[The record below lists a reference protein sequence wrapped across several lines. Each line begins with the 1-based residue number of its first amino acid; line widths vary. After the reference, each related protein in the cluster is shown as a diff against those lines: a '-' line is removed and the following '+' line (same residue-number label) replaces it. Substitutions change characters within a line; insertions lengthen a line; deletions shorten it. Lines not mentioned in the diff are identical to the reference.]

1 VSAHPISLPN
11 MLRHW
16 LHGLYEIG
24 ALWFGLIL
32 LGIITLS
39 WSSLS
44 VPLYYLLPRR
54 WAVPLGRWGITA
66 GFRFYLGALSR
77 IGACR
82 FDFSA
87 LDSLRDQGPL
97 IIAPNHP
104 CMLDAVMVISRL
116 PNLACIMKADI
127 VDNVFLGAGARM
139 AGYIRNDAQ
148 LSMIK
153 QAVDELQNGSQLLLF
168 PEGTR
173 TTRWPFNEC
182 KGTTALIA
190 RRANVPIQTV
200 FIETSSPY
208 LGKGWPLFKR
218 PEMPITYHFRLG
230 RRFDPP
236 EKAGVFT
243 AELERYFIDALR
255 DAPRF
260 LPPGAPEAPG
270 LHSTPP
276 ATPDDA

>member
-1 VSAHPISLPN
+1 MSAHAASPSGT
-11 MLRHW
+11 LRRG

-32 LGIITLS
+32 LGILTLS

-44 VPLYYLLPRR
+44 VPLYYILPRR
-54 WAVPLGRWGITA
+54 WAVPLGRWGITT
-66 GFRFYLGALSR
+66 GFRFYLWALSL

-87 LDSLRDQGPL
+87 LDALRDQGPL

-104 CMLDAVMVISRL
+104 CMLDAVMMISRL

-153 QAVDELQNGSQLLLF
+153 QAVAELENGSQLLLF

-173 TTRWPFNEC
+173 TTRWPINTC
-182 KGTTALIA
+182 KGTTALVA
-190 RRANVPIQTV
+190 RRAKVPIQTV
-200 FIETSSPY
+200 FIETSSAY
-208 LGKGWPLFKR
+208 LSKGWPLFKR
-218 PEMPITYHFRLG
+218 PGMPITYHFRLG

-236 EKAGVFT
+236 ERAGVFT
-243 AELERYFIDALR
+243 ADLERYFIDALR
-255 DAPRF
+255 DAPHF
-260 LPPGAPEAPG
+260 LPPDAPSAEGPES
-270 LHSTPP
+270 H
-276 ATPDDA
+276 

>member
-1 VSAHPISLPN
+1 MSAQLVTPPATPTG
-11 MLRHW
+11 W
-16 LHGLYEIG
+16 LHGLYESC

-32 LGIITLS
+32 LGLLS
-39 WSSLS
+39 LGWSSLS
-44 VPLYYLLPRR
+44 VALYYLLPRR
-54 WAVPLGRWGITA
+54 WAVPLGRWGITT
-66 GFRFYLGALSR
+66 GFRFYLWALSR

-87 LDSLRDQGPL
+87 LDALRDQGPL
-97 IIAPNHP
+97 IVAPNHP
-104 CMLDAVMVISRL
+104 SMLDAVMVISRL
-116 PNLACIMKADI
+116 PNLACIMKSSI

-153 QAVDELQNGSQLLLF
+153 QAVAELKSGSQLLLF

-173 TTRWPFNEC
+173 TTRWPVNAC

-190 RRANVPIQTV
+190 RQANVPIQTV
-200 FIETSSPY
+200 FIETNSAY
-208 LGKGWPLFKR
+208 LSKGWPLFKR
-218 PEMPITYHFRLG
+218 PSMPVIYHFRLG

-236 EKAGVFT
+236 KKAGVFT
-243 AELERYFIDALR
+243 AELERYFVDALR

-260 LPPGAPEAPG
+260 LPPDAPSAPD
-270 LHSTPP
+270 LKSPQNHV
-276 ATPDDA
+276 